1 MTSTIL
7 RRTPDLHRMLQSVA
21 DGHVV
26 HHSGT
31 CGAWPTGWSW
41 SEGGHMDDAT
51 QHEVGVLW
59 GNGLIVFDVPAKSC
73 GNLAKLTFD
82 GSQQLP
88 TWNLAWPKDGAA

>member
-1 MTSTIL
+1 MTMTLL
-7 RRTPDLHRMLQSVA
+7 RHTDTLHRLLQSVA

-41 SEGGHMDDAT
+41 SEGGHMDDET
-51 QHEVGVLW
+51 QLQVDVLW
-59 GNGLIVFDVPAKSC
+59 NSTLILFDMPPKPC

-82 GSQQLP
+82 GSERLAI
-88 TWNLAWPKDGAA
+88 WDAAWPAGGAA

>member
-1 MTSTIL
+1 MTMTLL
-7 RRTPDLHRMLQSVA
+7 RRTPELHRMLQSVA

-41 SEGGHMDDAT
+41 TEGGHMDEAS
-51 QHEVGVLW
+51 QHGVDVLW
-59 GNGLIVFDVPAKSC
+59 SGQLVLFDMPPKPC

-82 GSQQLP
+82 GSARLAEWDV
-88 TWNLAWPKDGAA
+88 TWPVGGAA